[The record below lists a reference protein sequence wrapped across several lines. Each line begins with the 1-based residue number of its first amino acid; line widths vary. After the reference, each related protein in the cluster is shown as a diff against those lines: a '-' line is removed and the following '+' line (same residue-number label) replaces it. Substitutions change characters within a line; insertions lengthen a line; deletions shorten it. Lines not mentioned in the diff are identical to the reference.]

1 MDHNSGNYSSPWA
14 AVLGHHH
21 SMTSDPSF
29 THGLPVDL
37 HVSQGFSYY
46 RYNYSIIS
54 PQCPKLRKAE
64 LIFFPQN
71 SSARP
76 RI

>member
-21 SMTSDPSF
+21 SMTSDPNF
-29 THGLPVDL
+29 THGLPMDL

-54 PQCPKLRKAE
+54 Y
-64 LIFFPQN
+64 
-71 SSARP
+71 
-76 RI
+76 